1 MTTLT
6 VNISETPSGSYPI
19 YIDNDDLKELKNKL
33 DEETKE
39 RKRLVIFSEK
49 VYKIYGK
56 ILDFKKSETFV
67 LKDGEQQKNIKNY
80 EKIIKKCIELKL
92 SRKDM
97 IIAIGGGVV
106 GDMAGFVAATYM
118 RGIKFLQV
126 PTTLLAMVDSSVGG
140 KTAIDMPHGKNFV
153 GAFYQ
158 PKAVYINLNFL
169 KTLDEKQYKSGF
181 GEVIK
186 YGFIEKSC
194 QHGEYF
200 NLIDILK
207 NNRENYE
214 TRNNEFLAR
223 IIEICL
229 KLKSSVVEK
238 DEKESGLRKI
248 LNLGHTFGH
257 ALEEETKYKRYTHGY
272 AVVLGLMFIF
282 NYALKNNLCGRE
294 YYDEAYTL
302 MSVYGYETPC
312 FCGINKKRT
321 LNYMKTDKKSDGNTI
336 NLIVPVNYGEVT
348 EKTAESVEF
357 NINFVRN

>member
-1 MTTLT
+1 
-6 VNISETPSGSYPI
+6 
-19 YIDNDDLKELKNKL
+19 
-33 DEETKE
+33 
-39 RKRLVIFSEK
+39 
-49 VYKIYGK
+49 
-56 ILDFKKSETFV
+56 
-67 LKDGEQQKNIKNY
+67 
-80 EKIIKKCIELKL
+80 
-92 SRKDM
+92 
-97 IIAIGGGVV
+97 
-106 GDMAGFVAATYM
+106 
-118 RGIKFLQV
+118 
-126 PTTLLAMVDSSVGG
+126 
-140 KTAIDMPHGKNFV
+140 MPHGKNFV

-194 QHGEYF
+194 QYGEYF

-214 TRNNEFLAR
+214 TRDNEFLAR

-294 YYDEAYTL
+294 YYDEAFTL

-348 EKTAESVEF
+348 EKTADSVEF
-357 NINFVRN
+357 DIEYIK